1 MSVVR
6 GLDAIRNKI
15 DSRQSFN
22 NVNDREL
29 TQNIE
34 SGKSKTIRFVQ
45 ELDES
50 AKGYDEKYGLGIVV
64 SEFEHPDHFWLKL
77 VDTSDDEG
85 ACWAAE
91 QGWKNKITLYIN
103 VVDVDTGDVY
113 YLARSVLG
121 GLGEQI
127 VESAGERGSLTD
139 SVWRIKKTGEGMGTR
154 YKLNLIEISD
164 EPLDVDPD
172 DLVDFEKDVLNEV
185 PYDEQEAFVRQIE
198 QRVKDKQGTAAASSD
213 SDDNDDD
220 VW

>member
-1 MSVVR
+1 MSVLR
-6 GLDAIRNKI
+6 GLDAIRSKI

-50 AKGYDEKYGLGIVV
+50 AKGYSEDYGLGIVV

-77 VDTSDDEG
+77 VDTSEDEG

-103 VVDVDTGDVY
+103 VVDVDTGEVY

-121 GLGEQI
+121 GLGEQV

-185 PYDEQEAFVRQIE
+185 PHDEQEAFVRQIE
-198 QRVKDKQGTAAASSD
+198 QRVKDKQGSTASSD
-213 SDDNDDD
+213 SDDSDDD